1 MSPNLANGTKPVKP
15 SPRPLNRAK
24 VVYPPKR
31 PYQVECG
38 VCGFRWSSRGKGLF
52 YKCPR
57 CYREKARHDGERRDA
72 ADGC

>member
-1 MSPNLANGTKPVKP
+1 MSPNLAAGAKPVKP
-15 SPRPLNRAK
+15 AGPRAAPK

-31 PYQVECG
+31 PHRVECG

-57 CYREKARHDGERRDA
+57 CYRRKGSRESEGRDA
-72 ADGC
+72 SDER

>member
-1 MSPNLANGTKPVKP
+1 MSPNLASPTKPVKP
-15 SPRPLNRAK
+15 RGATPTK

-31 PYQVECG
+31 PHRVECG

-57 CYREKARHDGERRDA
+57 CYRRKGGRESEGRDA
-72 ADGC
+72 SDGR